1 MRSIMKTVKYL
12 EDSSLLIKDAGEP
25 TENEVEIFGKKKK
38 ILKENT
44 EETDTKICLK
54 KINKN

>member
-1 MRSIMKTVKYL
+1 MKTVKYL

>member
-1 MRSIMKTVKYL
+1 MKITKKGCQNKHKIV
-12 EDSSLLIKDAGEP
+12 
-25 TENEVEIFGKKKK
+25 TEIFGKKKK

-44 EETDTKICLK
+44 EEIDIKICLK